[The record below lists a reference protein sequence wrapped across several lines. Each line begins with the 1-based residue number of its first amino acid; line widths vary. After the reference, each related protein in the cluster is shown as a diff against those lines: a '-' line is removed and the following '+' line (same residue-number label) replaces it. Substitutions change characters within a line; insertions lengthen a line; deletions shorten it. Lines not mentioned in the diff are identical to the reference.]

1 MERDAR
7 RTRRGVSGL
16 HGRVREGPPGWRW
29 PARQGDRGAGRGDA
43 IAARVASEL
52 GNGRRVVRQVP
63 PVARHDPRAR
73 DPVRGDGSAVAGSAD
88 RRDPDWTE
96 PTRGRRGGNLALSG
110 LAAVMIGL
118 TALYEILLLSDANAT
133 LLIGGPHRSVFPSPS
148 SPHPW
153 RPCRRRA
160 RRAHGCADRPG
171 TAVSGWD
178 QAVPGAPGPWRS
190 ER

>member
-1 MERDAR
+1 MLVILFAAMGLPWLGR
-7 RTRRGVSGL
+7 RIVATL
-16 HGRVREGPPGWRW
+16 MGRSRPV
-29 PARQGDRGAGRGDA
+29 GDA
-43 IAARVASEL
+43 V
-52 GNGRRVVRQVP
+52 G
-63 PVARHDPRAR
+63 
-73 DPVRGDGSAVAGSAD
+73 
-88 RRDPDWTE
+88 T
-96 PTRGRRGGNLALSG
+96 LALSG

-153 RPCRRRA
+153 RPCRSRA

-178 QAVPGAPGPWRS
+178 QAVPGAPGHGARS
-190 ER
+190 DDAVRRVGRLLDDPADPRDQMARKEISEAALLVPSAAPGMESTSSAPQKPGMRGKRSGGP

>member
-1 MERDAR
+1 MGLPWLGR
-7 RTRRGVSGL
+7 RIVATL
-16 HGRVREGPPGWRW
+16 MGRSRPV
-29 PARQGDRGAGRGDA
+29 GDA
-43 IAARVASEL
+43 VGTL
-52 GNGRRVVRQVP
+52 V
-63 PVARHDPRAR
+63 
-73 DPVRGDGSAVAGSAD
+73 
-88 RRDPDWTE
+88 
-96 PTRGRRGGNLALSG
+96 LSG

-133 LLIGGPHRSVFPSPS
+133 LLIGGPHRSVLPSPS

-178 QAVPGAPGPWRS
+178 QAVPGAPGHGARS
-190 ER
+190 DDAVAAWAAYWTILPIPGIRWPEGRSRRRLSCSKCRLRHGIDLLRAVRARHAWEEVG

>member
-1 MERDAR
+1 MLVILFAAMGLPWLGR
-7 RTRRGVSGL
+7 RIVATL
-16 HGRVREGPPGWRW
+16 MGRSRPV
-29 PARQGDRGAGRGDA
+29 GDA
-43 IAARVASEL
+43 V
-52 GNGRRVVRQVP
+52 G
-63 PVARHDPRAR
+63 
-73 DPVRGDGSAVAGSAD
+73 
-88 RRDPDWTE
+88 T
-96 PTRGRRGGNLALSG
+96 LALSG

-153 RPCRRRA
+153 RPCRSRA

-178 QAVPGAPGPWRS
+178 QAVPGAPGHGARS
-190 ER
+190 DDAVRRVGRLLDDPADPRDQMARKEISEAALLVPSAASGMESTSSAPQKPGMRGKRSGGP